1 MECVREV
8 GKESKETMQRSIQ
21 LLAGGSRRWR
31 AGLIGL
37 TLVALT
43 ACGSGSGAASQP
55 TMMPGA
61 TAVLA
66 QRTTPT
72 TRTDTGNASPTPD
85 APTVTAT
92 IGTTATSAPT
102 PSTAPPSAALA
113 SAPPA
118 SAAPVSGATGFTVEE
133 VATGLDT
140 PWELAFAPD
149 GRIFVTERPGRLR
162 VIEGGH
168 LRAEPV
174 AIVPGVVEQGEGGL
188 LGLVLDPNFATNGNL
203 YLYHTYRAE
212 GLRNRVISYTLQD
225 LAGGRGLT
233 NPRVVI
239 DNIPAGSTHNGGR
252 IAFGPDGKLYITAG
266 DAGTTATA
274 QDRNSLAGKI
284 LRLNAD
290 GSIPSDNPFPGSP
303 IYSYGHRNPQG
314 LAWQP
319 GTSALY
325 ATEHG
330 SSANDEVNRITPG
343 GNYGWPTVTGTQTRD
358 GLIAPVLASG
368 NGNTWAPSGA
378 TFVRGDGFPAWRG
391 SFLFAGLR
399 STTLWR
405 LDLSNAGSL
414 RLEPLLEDSHG
425 RLRAIHEGPDG
436 ALYVLTSSQ
445 DGRGRPAGGDDRLL
459 RLVPR
464 R

>member
-1 MECVREV
+1 MT
-8 GKESKETMQRSIQ
+8 GA
-21 LLAGGSRRWR
+21 LA
-31 AGLIGL
+31 
-37 TLVALT
+37 
-43 ACGSGSGAASQP
+43 
-55 TMMPGA
+55 
-61 TAVLA
+61 
-66 QRTTPT
+66 TPT
-72 TRTDTGNASPTPD
+72 IRTDTGSTAPTASAPAASPTIG
-85 APTVTAT
+85 ATAT
-92 IGTTATSAPT
+92 VGATATT
-102 PSTAPPSAALA
+102 GTAGPGTAA
-113 SAPPA
+113 
-118 SAAPVSGATGFTVEE
+118 GFRVEE

-162 VIEGGH
+162 VIENGT

-174 AIVPGVVEQGEGGL
+174 AIVPDVAEQGEGGL
-188 LGLVLDPNFATNGNL
+188 LGLVLSPNFATDNTL
-203 YLYHTYRAE
+203 YLYHTYRRD
-212 GLRNRVISYTLQD
+212 GMRNRVIAYTLQD
-225 LAGGRGLT
+225 PAGSRGLT

-266 DAGTTATA
+266 DAGTTANA

-290 GSIPSDNPFPGSP
+290 GSIPGDNPFPNSP

-319 GTSALY
+319 GTNELY

-343 GNYGWPTVTGTQTRD
+343 GNYGWPTITGTQTRE
-358 GLIAPVLASG
+358 GMIAPVLASG
-368 NGNTWAPSGA
+368 SGNTWAPAGA
-378 TFVRGDGFPAWRG
+378 TFIKGDGFAAWRG
-391 SFLFAGLR
+391 NSLIFTGLR

-405 LDLSNAGSL
+405 LDLTSAGNP
-414 RLEPLLEDSHG
+414 RLTPILEDTYG
-425 RLRAIHEGPDG
+425 RLRAVHEGTDG

-445 DGRGRPAGGDDRLL
+445 DGRGNPAGNDDRLL
-459 RLVPR
+459 KLVPNR
-464 R
+464 